1 MRLLVFNA
9 GSSSLK
15 FELLELPA
23 GASPRRLATGAFVD
37 AADGTGRFVLRGAEP
52 AQGVPP
58 LKPPSVATLA
68 EAAEYA
74 LQWLSDASVH
84 GRDLV
89 AGIAATVHR
98 VVHGGERFRATTQLG
113 EAELAALAELSPLA
127 PLHNPPALSVITG
140 VRRKLGA
147 DVPIIGVFDTA
158 YYADLP
164 EAAIQYAVP
173 MRWRA
178 EFGIRRYGFH
188 GLAHRYLCQT
198 VRTRIARVQR
208 GGARGDPHHQ
218 SSARTRLL
226 RDGLTRRSPDCD
238 QHGIHAARRAG
249 DGHALGRCGS
259 GSGLVCHGA
268 RRDVR
273 GRCASRAQ

>member
-23 GASPRRLATGAFVD
+23 DAAPRRLATGAFVD
-37 AADGTGRFVLRGAEP
+37 AADGTGRFVWRGAEHAP
-52 AQGVPP
+52 AKQ
-58 LKPPSVATLA
+58 PSVSTLA
-68 EAAEYA
+68 HAAEFA

-98 VVHGGERFRATTQLG
+98 IVHGGERFRATTQLG
-113 EAELAALAELSPLA
+113 EPELAALEELSPLA
-127 PLHNPPALSVITG
+127 PLHNLPALSVIAG

-147 DVPIIGVFDTA
+147 GVPIIAVFDTA

-164 EAAIQYAVP
+164 ESAIQYAVP
-173 MRWRA
+173 LRWRS

-198 VRTRIARVQR
+198 VRRRIAAS
-208 GGARGDPHHQ
+208 GTPTPHGEPHHQ

-226 RDGLTRRSPDCD
+226 RDGLNRRSSDCD
-238 QHGIHAARRAG
+238 QHGIYAPR
-249 DGHALGRCGS
+249 
-259 GSGLVCHGA
+259 
-268 RRDVR
+268 
-273 GRCASRAQ
+273 